1 MIINVVKLNKELS
14 ALRVEKEETA
24 TKLSSYDA
32 EKVTFQA
39 RITELEAKLK
49 EMEDKQ
55 LEAKKEEAA
64 VVIAVE
70 ESVNKKVTQSLAAVG
85 IPEGMVKEDITS
97 TPASTDPME
106 IYKQFDS
113 LKGKEKVDFFQKN
126 EAVILKAMKS
136 IHYAPI
142 NTQPKK
148 I

>member
-14 ALRVEKEETA
+14 ALRVEKEEA
-24 TKLSSYDA
+24 AKKLSSYDT
-32 EKVTFQA
+32 EKAAFQS
-39 RITELEAKLK
+39 RITELETKLK
-49 EMEDKQ
+49 EMEDKHTQ
-55 LEAKKEEAA
+55 AKKEEAA

-70 ESVNKKVTQSLAAVG
+70 ESVNKKVTQTLAAVG
-85 IPEGMVKEDITS
+85 IPEGTVKEDIS
-97 TPASTDPME
+97 TAPVATDPME

-113 LKGKEKVDFFQKN
+113 LKGKEKVDYFQKN